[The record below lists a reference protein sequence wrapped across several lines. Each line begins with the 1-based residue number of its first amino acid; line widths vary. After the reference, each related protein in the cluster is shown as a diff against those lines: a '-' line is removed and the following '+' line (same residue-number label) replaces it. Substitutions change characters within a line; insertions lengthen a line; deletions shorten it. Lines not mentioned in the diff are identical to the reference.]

1 MKKNTLTHEW
11 PRIYHLIINGQFV
24 AIRVF
29 FRGKFDYPHT
39 TDPAMSRL
47 SETHRL
53 AWLSVPTLRFA
64 CVGLLKIQPL
74 RGFIGTIF
82 DYPHTIKLAMSRLS
96 ETH

>member
-1 MKKNTLTHEW
+1 
-11 PRIYHLIINGQFV
+11 
-24 AIRVF
+24 
-29 FRGKFDYPHT
+29 
-39 TDPAMSRL
+39 RL

-82 DYPHTIKLAMSRLS
+82 DYPHATEPAMSRLS
-96 ETH
+96 ETHRLVWFPVPTLRFACVGLLKI